1 VVHARRAHRGVPR
14 RAPRGFRCRRFG
26 STFTGVANLF
36 EPLLGWTL
44 PIYTMFA
51 LRRVFKNGWLKTL
64 LKTFSLALAYVL
76 LAFVLWLAAFAY
88 AALER

>member
-1 VVHARRAHRGVPR
+1 
-14 RAPRGFRCRRFG
+14 
-26 STFTGVANLF
+26 
-36 EPLLGWTL
+36 LLGWTL